1 MTKLKAD
8 LALLMV
14 TLGWGISYYLTDL
27 SLEDM
32 GPFTLN
38 SNRFLIAF
46 AVALMLAFPKLKNIS
61 KRTFKFSL
69 ILGGVLV
76 LVYLG
81 ATFGTLYT
89 SLSNVGF
96 LCGLTVIFTPI
107 ISAIIYKKLHG
118 KKQALVILMSFAGI
132 ALLTL
137 KDDFSIN
144 YDNLAGDLLCIM
156 CAVAYAAH
164 LLITE
169 KAVTFEDVNAFH
181 LGVLQLGTT
190 GVFTL
195 ILAFIFETPH
205 FPTQPKYWGS
215 VLFLSIFCTGV
226 AFIVQCVAQK
236 YTEASHVGIIFSMET
251 VFAGI
256 VAFVLAK
263 EVLSLQSY
271 IGAALMVASIFIM
284 EIDFSRFIF
293 QRKLNND
300 NRFT

>member
-1 MTKLKAD
+1 MTKIKAD
-8 LALLMV
+8 LSLLLV
-14 TLGWGISYYLTDL
+14 TFGWGISYYLTDL

-46 AVALMLAFPKLKNIS
+46 IVALIIAFPKLKNIS

-69 ILGGVLV
+69 LLGVVLV

-89 SLSNVGF
+89 TLSNVGF

-107 ISAIIYKKLHG
+107 LSAIIYKKLPG
-118 KKQALVILMSFAGI
+118 KKQTFVILLSFLGI

-144 YDNLAGDLLCIM
+144 YDNLLGDLLCIM
-156 CAVAYAAH
+156 CAVAYAVH

-169 KAVTFEDVNAFH
+169 KAVTFEDVDPFQ

-195 ILAFIFETPH
+195 ILAFIFEIPH
-205 FPTQPKYWGS
+205 LPTQATYWGP
-215 VLFLSIFCTGV
+215 VLFLAIFCTGV
-226 AFIVQCVAQK
+226 AFIVQCVAQQ
-236 YTEASHVGIIFSMET
+236 YTEASHVGIIFSLET

-256 VAFVLAK
+256 VAFVLAN
-263 EVLSLQSY
+263 EVLSFQSY
-271 IGAALMVASIFIM
+271 IGAALMILSIFIM
-284 EIDFSRFIF
+284 EIDFSKFKIF
-293 QRKLNND
+293 NKK
-300 NRFT
+300 TI

>member
-8 LALLMV
+8 LALLLV
-14 TLGWGISYYLTDL
+14 TFGWGISYYLTDL

-46 AVALMLAFPKLKNIS
+46 AVAFILAFPKLKNIS
-61 KRTFKFSL
+61 KRTIKFSL
-69 ILGGVLV
+69 LLGVVLV
-76 LVYLG
+76 FVYLG

-89 SLSNVGF
+89 TLSNVGF

-107 ISAIIYKKLHG
+107 LSSIIYKKLPG
-118 KKQALVILMSFAGI
+118 KKQTFVILMSFAGI

-144 YDNLAGDLLCIM
+144 YGNLLGDLLCIM
-156 CAVAYAAH
+156 CAVAYATH

-169 KAVTFEDVNAFH
+169 KAVKYEDVNPFH

-190 GVFTL
+190 GIFTL

-205 FPTQPKYWGS
+205 LPTQPIYWGS
-215 VLFLSIFCTGV
+215 VLFLSIFCTGL

-236 YTEASHVGIIFSMET
+236 YTEASHVGVIFSMET

-256 VAFVLAK
+256 VAFVLAN
-263 EVLSLQSY
+263 EVLSFQSY
-271 IGAALMVASIFIM
+271 VGAALMVASIFIM
-284 EIDFSRFIF
+284 EIDFSKFKIF
-293 QRKLNND
+293 NKRQNNLQ
-300 NRFT
+300 

>member
-8 LALLMV
+8 LSLLLV
-14 TLGWGISYYLTDL
+14 TLAWGISYYLVDL

-38 SNRFLIAF
+38 TNRFIIAF
-46 AVALMLAFPKLKNIS
+46 VIAVIFTFPKLKNIS
-61 KRTFKFSL
+61 KNTFKFSL
-69 ILGGVLV
+69 LLGGALV
-76 LVYLG
+76 FVYIG
-81 ATFGTLYT
+81 ATFGTKYT

-107 ISAIIYKKLHG
+107 ISAIIYKKLPSR
-118 KKQALVILMSFAGI
+118 KQTMVIFMSFIGI

-137 KDDFSIN
+137 KDNFSIN
-144 YDNLAGDLLCIM
+144 YDNLVGDLLCIM
-156 CAVAYAAH
+156 CALFYAFH

-169 KAVTFEDVNAFH
+169 KAVIFEDVDPLQ

-190 GVFTL
+190 GVFNL

-205 FPTQPKYWGS
+205 LPSQAAYWGP

-226 AFIVQCVAQK
+226 AFVVQCVAQQ
-236 YTEASHVGIIFSMET
+236 YTEASHVGIIFSLET

-256 VAFVLAK
+256 VAFVLAN
-263 EVLSLQSY
+263 EVLSFQSY
-271 IGAALMVASIFIM
+271 FGAALMIASVFIM
-284 EIDFSRFIF
+284 EIDFTKFKIF
-293 QRKLNND
+293 NKIRGT
-300 NRFT
+300 FH

>member
-14 TLGWGISYYLTDL
+14 TFGWGISYYLTDL

-38 SNRFLIAF
+38 SNRFLTAF
-46 AVALMLAFPKLKNIS
+46 AVAVILAFPKLKNIS
-61 KRTFKFSL
+61 KRTVKFSL
-69 ILGGVLV
+69 LLGVVLV

-89 SLSNVGF
+89 TLSNVGF

-107 ISAIIYKKLHG
+107 LSSIIYKKLPG
-118 KKQALVILMSFAGI
+118 KKQTFVILLSFMGI

-144 YDNLAGDLLCIM
+144 YDNLLGDLLCIM
-156 CAVAYAAH
+156 CAVSYAAH

-169 KAVTFEDVNAFH
+169 KAVKFEDVNPFH

-205 FPTQPKYWGS
+205 LPTQPKYWGP

-226 AFIVQCVAQK
+226 AFIVQCVAQQ
-236 YTEASHVGIIFSMET
+236 YTEASHVGVIYSLET

-256 VAFVLAK
+256 VAFALAND
-263 EVLSLQSY
+263 VLSFQSY
-271 IGAALMVASIFIM
+271 VGAALMVASIFIM
-284 EIDFSRFIF
+284 EIDFSKIKIF
-293 QRKLNND
+293 QKQKQ
-300 NRFT
+300 

>member
-14 TLGWGISYYLTDL
+14 TFGWGISYYLTDL

-38 SNRFLIAF
+38 SNRFLTAF
-46 AVALMLAFPKLKNIS
+46 AVAVILAFPKLKNIS
-61 KRTFKFSL
+61 KRTVKFSFL
-69 ILGGVLV
+69 LGVVLV

-89 SLSNVGF
+89 TLSNVGF

-107 ISAIIYKKLHG
+107 LSSIIYKKLPG
-118 KKQALVILMSFAGI
+118 KKQTFVILLSFIGI

-144 YDNLAGDLLCIM
+144 YDNLLGDLLCIM
-156 CAVAYAAH
+156 CAVSYAAH

-169 KAVTFEDVNAFH
+169 KAVTFEDVNPFH

-205 FPTQPKYWGS
+205 LPTQPKYWGP

-226 AFIVQCVAQK
+226 AFIVQCVAQQ
-236 YTEASHVGIIFSMET
+236 YTEASHVGVI
-251 VFAGI
+251 
-256 VAFVLAK
+256 
-263 EVLSLQSY
+263 Y
-271 IGAALMVASIFIM
+271 
-284 EIDFSRFIF
+284 
-293 QRKLNND
+293 
-300 NRFT
+300 

>member
-1 MTKLKAD
+1 MTKIKAD
-8 LALLMV
+8 LSLLLV
-14 TLGWGISYYLTDL
+14 TFGWGISYYLTDL

-46 AVALMLAFPKLKNIS
+46 IVALIIAFPKLKNIS

-69 ILGGVLV
+69 LLGVVLV

-89 SLSNVGF
+89 TLSNVGF

-107 ISAIIYKKLHG
+107 LSAIIYKKLPG
-118 KKQALVILMSFAGI
+118 KKQTFVILLSFLGI

-144 YDNLAGDLLCIM
+144 YDNLLGDLLCIM
-156 CAVAYAAH
+156 CAVAYAVH

-169 KAVTFEDVNAFH
+169 KAVTFEDVDPFQ

-205 FPTQPKYWGS
+205 LPTQATYWGP
-215 VLFLSIFCTGV
+215 VLFLAIFCTGV
-226 AFIVQCVAQK
+226 AFIVQCVAQQ
-236 YTEASHVGIIFSMET
+236 YTEASHVGIIFSLET

-256 VAFVLAK
+256 VAFVLAN
-263 EVLSLQSY
+263 EVLSFQSY
-271 IGAALMVASIFIM
+271 IGAALMILSIFIM
-284 EIDFSRFIF
+284 EIDFSKFKIF
-293 QRKLNND
+293 NKK
-300 NRFT
+300 TI